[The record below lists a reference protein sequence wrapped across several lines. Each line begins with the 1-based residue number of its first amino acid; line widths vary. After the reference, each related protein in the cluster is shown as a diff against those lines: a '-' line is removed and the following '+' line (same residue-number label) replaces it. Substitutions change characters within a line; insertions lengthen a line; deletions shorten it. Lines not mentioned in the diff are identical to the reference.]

1 MVVVYGNA
9 GLKVLLLLYT
19 PVPTLPIP
27 YTLEDTH
34 PTPYNPGVVLYR
46 G

>member
-34 PTPYNPGVVLYR
+34 PTPYIEG
-46 G
+46 